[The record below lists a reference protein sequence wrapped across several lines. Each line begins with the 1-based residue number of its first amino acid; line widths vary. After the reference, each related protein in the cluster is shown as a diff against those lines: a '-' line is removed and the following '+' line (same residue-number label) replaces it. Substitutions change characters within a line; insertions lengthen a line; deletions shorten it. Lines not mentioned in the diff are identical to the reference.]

1 MKFLFKS
8 MIWHF
13 EQVPYI
19 PILKDSI
26 FKTLKENADFFNH
39 HARVLDAQGAISLGT
54 HAVMCVIK
62 N

>member
-1 MKFLFKS
+1 

-19 PILKDSI
+19 PMLKDSI
-26 FKTLKENADFFNH
+26 FKMLKENADFFNH
-39 HARVLDAQGAISLGT
+39 HARVLDAQDAIFLGT
-54 HAVMCVIK
+54 HAVMYVTK